1 MEAAITPEEFGLVLR
16 GWRDDKRR
24 VRAVLEASL
33 ISFGVFGTVLDAL
46 DNGNLSISL
55 NGSDA
60 IGVSTA
66 GCICGFLDIT
76 GEEVAGEA
84 TESGLIAF
92 RPDFRLTVLL
102 LAD

>member
-55 NGSDA
+55 NVA
-60 IGVSTA
+60 VILPAQNVSLSRQSA
-66 GCICGFLDIT
+66 KGM
-76 GEEVAGEA
+76 
-84 TESGLIAF
+84 
-92 RPDFRLTVLL
+92 R
-102 LAD
+102 